1 MKLDIVKNNGS
12 LIKNSSYITSSFDIS
27 KSNADGVID
36 KLSRS
41 YILNHSYKQFRKD
54 YTKEKELNIING
66 LGVTLGDSIVGIGAL
81 ECIKK
86 INDDIKTTVIRP
98 ESCHAYVEEVYTIA
112 KDLIDRVEYMPYN
125 IRNLSKAAVNIDIG
139 NQLYWKDFNE
149 MEMHDFF
156 LKNLG
161 LDHID
166 IPDEWKRNH
175 WLQNVIPRQ
184 KNRVSNYAIFCPN
197 ASTSL
202 RAIPEKYH
210 YQIMDYLY
218 KMLKL
223 PIVGFS
229 SVTHPGFK
237 DVSGQCK
244 STSDFIQMIANSNY
258 VYTCDSSAL
267 HISAA
272 YDIPTT
278 CVFTAIRPEL
288 RSRYYK
294 YCTSVYIGDAVT
306 ENLHE
311 SESPAIIKHVHKKY
325 EEYYENY

>member
-1 MKLDIVKNNGS
+1 MKLDIVTNNGS

-27 KSNADGVID
+27 KSNIDGVID
-36 KLSRS
+36 KLSRG
-41 YILNHSYKQFRKD
+41 YILNHSHKKFRKD
-54 YTKEKELNIING
+54 YTKEIELNIING
-66 LGVTLGDSIVGIGAL
+66 LGVTLGDSIVGIGAI

-86 INDDIKTTVIRP
+86 INREIKTSVIRP
-98 ESCHAYVEEVYTIA
+98 ESCHAYVEEVYAIA
-112 KDLIDRVEYMPYN
+112 NGLIDRIDYMPYS
-125 IRNLSKAAVNIDIG
+125 ISKLSQGAVNIDIG
-139 NQLYWKDFNE
+139 NQLYWKDFNV

-161 LDHID
+161 LNHSD
-166 IPDEWKRNH
+166 IPDEWKQNH
-175 WLQNVIPRQ
+175 WLQNEIPRQ
-184 KNRVSNYAIFCPN
+184 KNRVSNYAIFCPY

-210 YQIMDYLY
+210 YQIIDYLN
-218 KMLKL
+218 KMLKI
-223 PIVGFS
+223 PVVGFS
-229 SVTHPGFK
+229 SVKHPRFK
-237 DVSGQCK
+237 DVSSQCK

-267 HISAA
+267 HISAG

-278 CVFTAIRPEL
+278 CIFTAIKPEL

-294 YCTSVYIGDAVT
+294 HCTSVYIGDAVT

-311 SESPAIIKHVHKKY
+311 SESPAIIKHVHNKY
-325 EEYYENY
+325 EEYYENH